1 MKERLFAVPA
11 YTTAEEIRALRKRLK
26 LTQREFAELICC
38 AKSTVERW
46 ETSKENITG
55 PVVLLLQMLDRYTDY
70 PKQLQIPK
78 REYPLRLWYMYRQKP
93 CTLIDVNEMEQR
105 VCIVNYTDKLMFR
118 AFGKVEDPD
127 YRMYEEFLE
136 SRCFP
141 ASRDKMKLV
150 LQDLDLPFYDPLM
163 IIEKTAGRM
172 AEDDF
177 WIQIER

>member
-1 MKERLFAVPA
+1 M
-11 YTTAEEIRALRKRLK
+11 
-26 LTQREFAELICC
+26 
-38 AKSTVERW
+38 
-46 ETSKENITG
+46 
-55 PVVLLLQMLDRYTDY
+55 LLQMLDRYTDY

-105 VCIVNYTDKLMFR
+105 VRIINYTDKLMLR

-141 ASRDKMKLV
+141 RTRDKM
-150 LQDLDLPFYDPLM
+150 
-163 IIEKTAGRM
+163 ISGSR
-172 AEDDF
+172 
-177 WIQIER
+177 

>member
-1 MKERLFAVPA
+1 MKERFFAVPA

-38 AKSTVERW
+38 AKSTV
-46 ETSKENITG
+46 

-105 VCIVNYTDKLMFR
+105 VRIVNYTDKLMFR

-177 WIQIER
+177 WIRIER

>member
-11 YTTAEEIRALRKRLK
+11 STTAEEIRALRKRLK
-26 LTQREFAELICC
+26 LTQREFAELVCC

-70 PKQLQIPK
+70 PKQLQVPK

-105 VCIVNYTDKLMFR
+105 VHIVNYTDKLMFR

-141 ASRDKMKLV
+141 ESRDKMKLI
-150 LQDLDLPFYDPLM
+150 LKDLGLPFYDPIM
-163 IIEKTAGRM
+163 IIEKTEGRM

-177 WIQIER
+177 WIRIER